1 MDGPASPLAS
11 PPAGPPPAGRALDR
25 RSFLGGLLTLVCTAP
40 LAGVAC
46 SGDDDRPSPAVASDA
61 GPDTP
66 FGNWLVPAGTT
77 LAPAQYALLSAAM
90 DAMIPGDEG
99 SPGAILCGA
108 PWYLDQLLGAFASDP
123 PRIFA
128 GGPYSGRHG
137 GVDGFS
143 HFTPLTRVERIRWQ
157 TYLEG
162 SRGIAEREFNGPVIG
177 LRETYEKALDALDAA
192 ARALSTDGKGDPF
205 TLQDQPTRVA
215 LLQSADETFVQM
227 LYEHTVEGTYG
238 DPVYGGNHDMK
249 GWGAIRYEGDRQPL
263 GYTAAQMLHP
273 ENG

>member
-1 MDGPASPLAS
+1 MPRDAHPPAALPTETPAPASDPRGL
-11 PPAGPPPAGRALDR
+11 RR
-25 RSFLGGLLTLVCTAP
+25 RSFLGGLLTLVCAAP
-40 LAGVAC
+40 LAGTAC
-46 SGDDDRPSPAVASDA
+46 TDDAPPAGPTPSDA
-61 GPDTP
+61 GPDVP
-66 FGNWLVPAGTT
+66 LGAWLVPAGTT
-77 LAPAQYALLSAAM
+77 LDPARYALLSAAM
-90 DAMIPGDEG
+90 DAMIPGDEA

-108 PWYLDQLLGAFASDP
+108 PWYLDQLLGAFRSEP

-143 HFTPLTRVERIRWQ
+143 RFTPLTRVERIRWQ

-162 SRGIAEREFNGPVIG
+162 SKGIAEREFNGPVVG
-177 LRETYEKALDALDAA
+177 LRETYERGLDALDAA
-192 ARALSTDGKGDPF
+192 ARGDDGKGDAF
-205 TLQDQPTRVA
+205 TLQDQPTRIA
-215 LLQSADETFVQM
+215 LLQTADEAFVSL
-227 LYEHTVEGTYG
+227 LYEHAVEGTYG